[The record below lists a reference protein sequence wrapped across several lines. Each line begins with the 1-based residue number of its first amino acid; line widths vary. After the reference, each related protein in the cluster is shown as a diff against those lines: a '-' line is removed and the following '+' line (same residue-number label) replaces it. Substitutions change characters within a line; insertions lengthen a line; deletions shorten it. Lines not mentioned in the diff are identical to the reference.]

1 MAASKVMQAFF
12 FAAALAACS
21 SDSAFYEPAPTITG
35 NNTGGVI
42 PAKMAATQNVDSL
55 AAAHCAKYGAAAR
68 VTFPASQTGGE
79 AVFICEKGGQ
89 PAMNPQSGKTP
100 APTGP
105 SVITAP
111 KK

>member
-1 MAASKVMQAFF
+1 MTLTRLMQACF
-12 FAAALAACS
+12 FAASLAACTM
-21 SDSAFYEPAPTITG
+21 DSPLYEAAPTITG

-42 PAKMAATQNVDSL
+42 PAKIAATQNVESL
-55 AAAHCAKYGAAAR
+55 AAAHCAKYGATAR
-68 VTFPASQTGGE
+68 VTFPSSQTGGE

-89 PAMNPQSGKTP
+89 PMMNPAATTPP

-111 KK
+111 RK

>member
-1 MAASKVMQAFF
+1 MTIIRVMQVSF
-12 FAAALAACS
+12 FAAALASCS
-21 SDSAFYEPAPTITG
+21 GDGALYEAAPTITG

-55 AAAHCAKYGAAAR
+55 AAAHCAKYGATAR

-89 PAMNPQSGKTP
+89 PTMNPAP
-100 APTGP
+100 APQGP
-105 SVITAP
+105 SVISAP
-111 KK
+111 RK